1 MIDKELMEKLSKW
14 ERIFNNAIKLNFIHL
29 SASEFGEIAKL
40 YKAVFGKTLTKSQMG
55 CNSCRLRSLKELAR
69 EYFSNKE
76 RLEKE
81 EKERLERERLERL
94 EKEKQEIINKPKPK
108 RGRPKKIDIDGE
120 VGK

>member
-14 ERIFNNAIKLNFIHL
+14 ETVFNNAIKLNFIHL
-29 SASEFGEIAKL
+29 SASEFGVIANL

-69 EYFSNKE
+69 EYFKEKERQEKE
-76 RLEKE
+76 RLDR
-81 EKERLERERLERL
+81 ERLERERQEKERL
-94 EKEKQEIINKPKPK
+94 ENKPKPK

>member
-14 ERIFNNAIKLNFIHL
+14 ETVFSNAIKLNFIHL
-29 SASEFGEIAKL
+29 SASEFGEIANL

-55 CNSCRLRSLKELAR
+55 CNSCRLRALKELAT

-76 RLEKE
+76 KE
-81 EKERLERERLERL
+81 
-94 EKEKQEIINKPKPK
+94 NNKPK

>member
-14 ERIFNNAIKLNFIHL
+14 ETVFSNAIKLNFIHL
-29 SASEFGEIAKL
+29 SASEFGEIANL

-69 EYFSNKE
+69 EYFKEKE

-81 EKERLERERLERL
+81 RL
-94 EKEKQEIINKPKPK
+94 EKEKENINLNKPKHK

>member
-14 ERIFNNAIKLNFIHL
+14 ETVFSNAIKLNFIHL
-29 SASEFGEIAKL
+29 SPSEFGEIANL

-55 CNSCRLRSLKELAR
+55 CNSCRLRSLKELAT

-76 RLEKE
+76 KE
-81 EKERLERERLERL
+81 
-94 EKEKQEIINKPKPK
+94 NNKPK

-120 VGK
+120 FGK

>member
-14 ERIFNNAIKLNFIHL
+14 ETVFNNSIKLNFIHL

-40 YKAVFGKTLTKSQMG
+40 YKTVFGKTLTKAQMS
-55 CNSCRLRSLKELAR
+55 CNSCRLRSLKELAT
-69 EYFSNKE
+69 EYFKE
-76 RLEKE
+76 KDRQ
-81 EKERLERERLERL
+81 
-94 EKEKQEIINKPKPK
+94 EKEKREKEKEIINKPINKPK

>member
-14 ERIFNNAIKLNFIHL
+14 ETVFSNAIKLNFIHL
-29 SASEFGEIAKL
+29 SASEFGEIANL
-40 YKAVFGKTLTKSQMG
+40 YKAVFGKTLTKSQMS
-55 CNSCRLRSLKELAR
+55 CNSCRLRSLKELAT

-76 RLEKE
+76 KE
-81 EKERLERERLERL
+81 
-94 EKEKQEIINKPKPK
+94 NNKPK

>member
-14 ERIFNNAIKLNFIHL
+14 ETVFNNSIKLNFIHL

-69 EYFSNKE
+69 EYFK
-76 RLEKE
+76 EKE
-81 EKERLERERLERL
+81 KLEKERLDRERL
-94 EKEKQEIINKPKPK
+94 EKEKQENKPKPK

>member
-14 ERIFNNAIKLNFIHL
+14 EEVFNNAIKLNFIHL
-29 SASEFGEIAKL
+29 SPSEFGEIANF

-55 CNSCRLRSLKELAR
+55 CNSCRLRSLKELAT

-76 RLEKE
+76 KE
-81 EKERLERERLERL
+81 
-94 EKEKQEIINKPKPK
+94 NNKPK

-120 VGK
+120 FGK

>member
-14 ERIFNNAIKLNFIHL
+14 ETVFSNAIKLNFIHL

-40 YKAVFGKTLTKSQMG
+40 YKVVFGKTLTKSQMG
-55 CNSCRLRSLKELAR
+55 CNSCRLRALKELAR

-76 RLEKE
+76 
-81 EKERLERERLERL
+81 
-94 EKEKQEIINKPKPK
+94 KQENKPKPK